1 MRKKLILSLLVLSSI
16 GLTACNQGTTSLV
29 SSVGSSSSSSQ
40 TSIVS
45 SDNVSTVGEA
55 LQALKTIDFE
65 LVTISTNEG
74 KVFDTVFTQD
84 FTYDA
89 LNSQGYLVKDGKVY
103 PYIDDNQTIRTGL
116 ESTFTSLYGQ
126 GGAASNFDL
135 DLSLLDYSTEE
146 VTSLKRD
153 FVVPIIK
160 MMGIGEQY
168 YTTVLSC
175 RLYLDGNKATDLGI
189 EVNVDGSIYRG
200 LILDYEG
207 KFDYVDEFIKNDALS
222 TIDPLLLHV
231 KELFDQDNYT
241 LCLYDDASTPDTPT
255 SYSYFTDDYYIQI
268 FTNAYIALNPLAQ
281 SQQYG
286 YMEILNPDTPINVNG
301 QDLIFDDIYMFT
313 YSGSY
318 ETEGSLGI
326 YTRDNPSKPGYAQG
340 AFTYR
345 CTDISQVMNY
355 PRYSSLFS
363 YLQVFEETESEI
375 EGARTFST
383 TYQPVI
389 ADILDNYGLTGGFD
403 NYGGIETLQIIDIPE
418 SNRANE
424 RVIFRL
430 LTPGGTG
437 YYDLDHTNFGSTE
450 FAPFEDLRQ
459 SLNLD

>member
-16 GLTACNQGTTSLV
+16 GLTACNQSTTSLV

-126 GGAASNFDL
+126 GGAVSNFDL

-200 LILDYEG
+200 LILDYE
-207 KFDYVDEFIKNDALS
+207 EQL
-222 TIDPLLLHV
+222 
-231 KELFDQDNYT
+231 NY
-241 LCLYDDASTPDTPT
+241 
-255 SYSYFTDDYYIQI
+255 
-268 FTNAYIALNPLAQ
+268 
-281 SQQYG
+281 
-286 YMEILNPDTPINVNG
+286 
-301 QDLIFDDIYMFT
+301 
-313 YSGSY
+313 
-318 ETEGSLGI
+318 
-326 YTRDNPSKPGYAQG
+326 
-340 AFTYR
+340 
-345 CTDISQVMNY
+345 
-355 PRYSSLFS
+355 
-363 YLQVFEETESEI
+363 
-375 EGARTFST
+375 
-383 TYQPVI
+383 
-389 ADILDNYGLTGGFD
+389 
-403 NYGGIETLQIIDIPE
+403 
-418 SNRANE
+418 
-424 RVIFRL
+424 
-430 LTPGGTG
+430 
-437 YYDLDHTNFGSTE
+437 
-450 FAPFEDLRQ
+450 
-459 SLNLD
+459 